1 VLYSDIT
8 ELIGNTPLLRLDPGK
23 HGLDGVELY
32 AKLEYCNPFGS
43 VKDRIAWAMIRDDLD
58 DIARRGQTL
67 IEASSGNTAKALQ
80 VLAAMHGLRLRVL
93 TNRTKVPEVRDALE
107 LLGGELEELPG
118 LSECPDP
125 TVPNDVFSTIEMLMA
140 ENPGAFSH
148 TSQYTSPRNLRT
160 HHDTTGQ
167 EIFDDIGPVDFLFGG
182 LGTTG
187 STRGAATYLRN
198 ANPRLQTIGVVSTQ
212 EDFIPGIRSE
222 AELWEVGLFERDF
235 YAEIVPVRSADA
247 VDAAVD
253 LARRHGILGGPTT
266 GASYWAARQYLRR
279 QPAEAGPP
287 RRAVIIACD
296 RLEPYLSYVRQ
307 RRPGLFGAARA
318 APPADLPPE
327 TPPAEVSVAELASLG
342 DGAPV
347 LCIDTRGA
355 MAYRIGHVPGSVNI
369 RDDHLEEM
377 LRQGSPFPASRK
389 IVLICPAGEYSKRLA
404 GRLTQAGLDAA
415 SLAGGVVAWRDA
427 GLPLESSPGPQRRRR
442 YGLTTTIA
450 EPQEHM

>member
-23 HGLDGVELY
+23 HGLEGVELY

-43 VKDRIAWAMIRDDLD
+43 VKDRIAWGMIRDDLD

-140 ENPGAFSH
+140 ENPGAFYH

-187 STRGAATYLRN
+187 STRGAATYLAN
-198 ANPRLQTIGVVSTQ
+198 ANPRLETIGIVSTRD
-212 EDFIPGIRSE
+212 DFIPGIRSE

-253 LARRHGILGGPTT
+253 LARRHGVLAGPTT
-266 GASYWAARQYLRR
+266 GAAYWAARQYLKRRYLQR
-279 QPAEAGPP
+279 QPAPDGVP

-296 RLEPYLSYVRQ
+296 RLEPYLSYIRQ
-307 RRPGLFGAARA
+307 RRPDLFGSVRDV
-318 APPADLPPE
+318 APVDLPDQTLPAAE
-327 TPPAEVSVAELASLG
+327 ISAAEVSVTELAAVSA
-342 DGAPV
+342 GAPV
-347 LCIDTRGA
+347 LCVDTRGS

-369 RDDHLEEM
+369 RDDHLEDI

-389 IVLICPAGEYSKRLA
+389 IVLICPVGEYSKRLA
-404 GRLTQAGLDAA
+404 ARLTQAGHDAA
-415 SLAGGVVAWRDA
+415 SLAGGIVAWRDA
-427 GLPLESSPGPQRRRR
+427 GLPLESSLGR
-442 YGLTTTIA
+442 GDANATG
-450 EPQEHM
+450 